1 MSKPTWKLLM
11 KDDGTISFWDGGQR
25 FAEIYG
31 YKYVDNFEWED
42 TLEYESFGRGTS
54 AAHLYF
60 KSTITGKSYQMFLK
74 DFEDIVKLL
83 VDGKVSGIWTF
94 CKRGQNYGVKLLKF
108 NK

>member
-11 KDDGTISFWDGGQR
+11 KDDGTVSEYDGG
-25 FAEIYG
+25 AYYAKNHG

-42 TLEYESFGRGTS
+42 ILEYETYGRGTS

-74 DFEDIVKLL
+74 DFGNISKRL
-83 VDGKVSGIWTF
+83 VDGKVSGKWTF
-94 CKRGQNYGVKLLKF
+94 CKRGQNYGIKYLG
-108 NK
+108 

>member
-1 MSKPTWKLLM
+1 MSKPSWKIPM
-11 KDDGTISFWDGGQR
+11 KDDGTVSYWDMGETSLER
-25 FAEIYG
+25 HG
-31 YKYVDNFEWED
+31 YHYVDNFEWSD
-42 TLEYESFGRGTS
+42 TLEYECFGRGTS

-83 VDGKVSGIWTF
+83 VDGKVTGKWTF
-94 CKRGQNYGVKLLKF
+94 CKRGQNYGIKYC